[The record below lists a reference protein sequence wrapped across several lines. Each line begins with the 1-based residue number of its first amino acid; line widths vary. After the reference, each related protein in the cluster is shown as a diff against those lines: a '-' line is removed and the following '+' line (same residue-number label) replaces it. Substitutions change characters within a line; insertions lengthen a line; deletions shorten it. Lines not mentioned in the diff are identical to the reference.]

1 MGYTILILEDNKA
14 DASLMKRYLDRSN
27 ESFEEIILT
36 KNSKTYIDALV
47 EHEPDLIISDFR
59 LPDITGID
67 AIDLKNEF
75 HPDTPLIIVSATV
88 GDEKAAE
95 IIKRGAVDFLIKS
108 NIKERLV
115 QVCIRAIQESLE
127 IQKRRI
133 AEHQL
138 TKSEERYSSLFETS
152 LDGIIIGLPNSEGE
166 IIDVNPAICEL
177 LGYSKKELLKL
188 QRSDILFEDKVITS
202 EILQTRQKNYQFKG
216 EMVMKHKDGSEIPVE
231 TSSKIVETPD
241 GRLISYSIIRDIRER
256 KAAQHKIE
264 SQQKVQEL
272 KKNIA
277 QILNKNISF
286 QQSLDECLV
295 TINRYLGWDIGHIYI
310 KEVNENSVLFK
321 SSTLLSKSVR
331 GKSIQNFLH
340 KTKNL
345 VFEKGQGYVGHVA
358 ANKEP
363 LWLKKENVTD
373 NYLRK
378 DEALNAGI
386 KSGLLLPIS
395 LDGKTEIV
403 LELYSRSDK
412 EQEKEI
418 EEILIDVCNQM
429 SFLLE
434 RKRNLELLEEEKERY
449 RLISKNSTDMIS
461 RHAPDGTYLYITP
474 SSETLMGFTPEEL
487 IGTNAYDYFHPEDL
501 DRIEMSHEE
510 ILEGKNISTVSYRIR
525 QKHGGWKWVET
536 TSKSLRDPET
546 GKVYEIQTSTRDISD
561 RKRYEQKLEEQYQLN
576 LKTINSLPGIFFILN
591 EHGMVERV
599 NTQLQE
605 MLDYNPEVVQKSYFN
620 FVATEDHEAAL
631 ESFNDAFETGLA
643 ETELNIITKE
653 GDKIPFLITG
663 IVDELNGTKYIIGTG
678 LNITDRKKIEDEL
691 KREKRFID
699 RAINSIPGLFY
710 VLDEDEN
717 YVRINDDFIN
727 ALGYSREEIDTIN
740 PMDFYEPEDQPRVT
754 EAIQKAF
761 TEGSANLISRIKTKS
776 GKLPYYYLT
785 GAHFEENGNNYILGT
800 GIDISDQVH
809 TQELYS
815 QAQEVAKI
823 GAWEYDLIKNELEW
837 TEATKQIH
845 EVDTDYE
852 PTVDEALEFY
862 KEGESREKINE
873 VVENAI
879 KNGEPYDVELQIIT
893 AKGNEKWVRAI
904 GKAEFSGKTCVRI
917 YGSFQDI
924 NAKKITEQSLK
935 QSLKD
940 QETMLIEIHHR
951 VKNNLALVS
960 GFLQLQ
966 AFQTDNEETFNLLS
980 DSQSRIKSISLIH
993 EQLYQSESFSQISMK
1008 ENIQMLVHHVEN
1020 SVPTETDFQIKLD
1033 IQDIELN
1040 INQAIPLALIVNE
1053 LLTNSY
1059 KHAFKG
1065 RSNGTIKIELHK
1077 TENGTVKLTLA
1088 DNGIGLPSDTDL
1100 EHSTSLG
1107 FTLLKTLCSQLRA
1120 ELKQNSPQNGT
1131 SFTIAFK
1138 PASEIRGAASNL
1150 M

>member
-14 DASLMKRYLDRSN
+14 DASLMKRYLERSK
-27 ESFEEIILT
+27 EHFEEIILT
-36 KNSKTYIDALV
+36 KNSKTYIDALA

-95 IIKRGAVDFLIKS
+95 LIKRGAVDFLIKN

-115 QVCIRAIQESLE
+115 QVCKRALMEAHE
-127 IQKRRI
+127 IHKRRT
-133 AEHQL
+133 AEL
-138 TKSEERYSSLFETS
+138 KLSKSEERYSLLYETS

-166 IIDVNPAICEL
+166 ILDVNPSICEL
-177 LGYSKKELLKL
+177 LGYSKKEFLKL
-188 QRSDILFEDKVITS
+188 KRSDILFENKINTK
-202 EILQTRQKNYQFKG
+202 EILQIRQKNYQFKG

-231 TSSKIVETPD
+231 TTSRIVETAD
-241 GRLISYSIIRDIRER
+241 GQLLSYSIIRDIRER
-256 KAAQHKIE
+256 KAAQRKLQD
-264 SQQKVQEL
+264 QQKVEQL
-272 KKNIA
+272 KNDIA
-277 QILNKNISF
+277 QILNNNTSY
-286 QQSLDECLV
+286 QQSLNDCLER
-295 TINRYLGWDIGHIYI
+295 INDYLGWDIGHIYV
-310 KEVNENSVLFK
+310 KDVNEESVLFK
-321 SSTLLSKSVR
+321 SSTLISKSVR

-345 VFEKGQGYVGHVA
+345 VFKKKQGYVGQVA
-358 ANKEP
+358 AQKEP
-363 LWLKKENVTD
+363 LWLQNENITQ

-386 KSGLLLPIS
+386 KTGLLLPIT
-395 LDGKTEIV
+395 LNGRTEIV
-403 LELYSRSDK
+403 LEFYSRTEE
-412 EQEKEI
+412 EQCKVI
-418 EEILIDVCNQM
+418 EDVLIDVSNQM
-429 SFLLE
+429 SLLLE
-434 RKRNLELLEEEKERY
+434 RKHNLELLESEKERY

-461 RHAPDGTYLYITP
+461 RHAPDGTYLYVSP
-474 SSETLMGFTPEEL
+474 ASETLMGYAPEEL
-487 IGTNAYDYFHPEDL
+487 LGTNAYDYFHPDDLEKIADSHRDITTSED
-501 DRIEMSHEE
+501 
-510 ILEGKNISTVSYRIR
+510 ISTVVYRIR
-525 QKHGGWKWVET
+525 QKKGGWNWVET
-536 TSKSLRDPET
+536 TSKSLRNPDSGE
-546 GKVYEIQTSTRDISD
+546 VYEIQTSTRDISD
-561 RKRYEQKLEEQYQLN
+561 RKNYEEKLKQQSKLN
-576 LKTINSLPGIFFILN
+576 EKIVNSLPGIFFILN
-591 EHGMVERV
+591 ENGMVERV
-599 NTQLQE
+599 NKQLQE
-605 MLDYNPEVVQKSYFN
+605 MLDYNPEVLQKSYFN

-631 ESFNDAFETGLA
+631 ESFNEAFETGLA

-663 IVDELNGTKYIIGTG
+663 IVDELNGNRYIIGSG

-691 KREKRFID
+691 KWEKRFID

-710 VLDEDEN
+710 VLDEDGN

-727 ALGYSREEIDTIN
+727 TLGYSREEIDTMN
-740 PMDFYEPEDQPRVT
+740 PIDFYEPEDQPRVT

-761 TEGSANLISRIKTKS
+761 TEGSASLISRIRTKS

-809 TQELYS
+809 TRELYS
-815 QAQEVAKI
+815 QAQEIAKI
-823 GAWEYDLIKNELEW
+823 GAWEYDLIKNELHW

-845 EVDTDYE
+845 EVDTDYK
-852 PTVDEALEFY
+852 PNVDEALKFY
-862 KEGESREKINE
+862 KEGESRERINE

-879 KNGEPYDVELQIIT
+879 ENGEPYDVELQIIT
-893 AKGNEKWVRAI
+893 AKGNEKWVRAM
-904 GKAEFSGKTCVRI
+904 GKAEFSGDTCVRI

-924 NAKKITEQSLK
+924 NAKKITEQSLMK
-935 QSLKD
+935 SLND
-940 QETMLIEIHHR
+940 QETMLMEIHHR

-966 AFQTDNEETFNLLS
+966 AFQTDSEETFNLLS

-1008 ENIQMLVHHVEN
+1008 ENIQKLVQHVES
-1020 SVPTETDFQIKLD
+1020 SVPTETDVRIKLKVSD
-1033 IQDIELN
+1033 IQLN

-1065 RSNGTIKIELHK
+1065 REKGIINIALNKSGKGII
-1077 TENGTVKLTLA
+1077 KLTLS
-1088 DNGIGLPSDTDL
+1088 DDGIGLPPDFDMN
-1100 EHSTSLG
+1100 HSTSLG
-1107 FTLLKTLCSQLRA
+1107 FTLLKTLASQLNANLERNNPKKGSSFTVEFKPVS
-1120 ELKQNSPQNGT
+1120 ELKG
-1131 SFTIAFK
+1131 
-1138 PASEIRGAASNL
+1138 ASSNFF
-1150 M
+1150 